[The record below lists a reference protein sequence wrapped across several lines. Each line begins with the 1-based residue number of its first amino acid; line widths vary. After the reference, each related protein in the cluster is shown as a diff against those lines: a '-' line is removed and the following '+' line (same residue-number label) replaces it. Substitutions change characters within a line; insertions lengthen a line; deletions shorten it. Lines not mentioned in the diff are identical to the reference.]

1 MDPEGIANAG
11 GEQLATT
18 ATTAAPET
26 DKVET
31 QAQAGEQQAD
41 ATTEQGK
48 QPDAALTEAEQ
59 AKAASEAGK
68 ALNERKQRAKERVQ
82 EALGRQRA
90 AEKRAE
96 QAEQQLAQLR
106 ANLKAPVVDDYTD
119 PAKLN
124 ADQIGHALDQREVQR
139 LEAQKAEAAQDAQAE
154 RMQAFR
160 ERADEFKA
168 SLEKPE
174 EFEKAVTTLA
184 PLVGD
189 ETTVMFADI
198 EDGPAVIQNLAAN
211 LPEAR
216 RIDKLPTMQK
226 AFELGKLAERLT
238 AKPLRRVTTAPNP
251 VTAIGGRSAGA
262 SPKFGAMSFE
272 EYQKEVARETKR

>member
-1 MDPEGIANAG
+1 MQTEDLANADG
-11 GEQLATT
+11 ANTATP

-26 DKVET
+26 EKVET
-31 QAQAGEQQAD
+31 PAEGAQASD
-41 ATTEQGK
+41 ATTEQGQK
-48 QPDAALTEAEQ
+48 PETAQTEEAE

-68 ALNERKQRAKERVQ
+68 QLNERRQRAKERVQ
-82 EALGRQRA
+82 EAVGRQRD
-90 AEKRAE
+90 AERRAQRAE
-96 QAEQQLAQLR
+96 AELAQLR
-106 ANLKAPVVDDYTD
+106 ANLKAPVADEYTD

-139 LEAQKAEAAQDAQAE
+139 LEARKTEAAQDAQAE

-174 EFEKAVTTLA
+174 EFDKAVTTLA

-189 ETTVMFADI
+189 ETTAMLADLD
-198 EDGPAVIQNLAAN
+198 DGPAVIQNLAAN

-216 RIDKLPTMQK
+216 RIDKLPTMAK

-238 AKPLRRVTTAPNP
+238 SKPLPRVTTAPNP
-251 VTAIGGRSAGA
+251 VTAVSGRVAGSSPDPSKMSQSEFEKWWA
-262 SPKFGAMSFE
+262 SK
-272 EYQKEVARETKR
+272 K